1 MADLI
6 RSEKPL
12 AVSPIKTGQPLGAIL
27 ASLGLAQ
34 AIPLVHGAQG
44 CSAFAKVFFIQHF
57 HDPVPLQSTAMDPT
71 ATIMGADGNI
81 FTALDTLCQRHS
93 PQAIVLLSTGLAEA
107 QGSDI
112 ARVVRQFREAHPRHN
127 GVAIL
132 TVNTPDFFGSME
144 NGYSAVI

>member
-1 MADLI
+1 MADII

-81 FTALDTLCQRHS
+81 FRAAISPGWCASFVRRIRAITAWRSS
-93 PQAIVLLSTGLAEA
+93 PSIPRIFLALWKTA
-107 QGSDI
+107 T
-112 ARVVRQFREAHPRHN
+112 AR
-127 GVAIL
+127 
-132 TVNTPDFFGSME
+132 
-144 NGYSAVI
+144 